1 MPESKVHHA
10 AKMWLARNTRI
21 FRLRLS
27 YCPTCGKEAFVCPS
41 KYSRSK
47 PIVEYRVHAGRSYY
61 DIDVAVHDR
70 HVSLAL
76 EVVNTSFCSDQKLWD
91 LRQAG
96 FEVHEISVDTLLS
109 AMQLQKD
116 NRAIGVT
123 DALTIDVHGLSTSP
137 CAHCVQR
144 MQTEEETSV
153 RLQKEKDHIQAR
165 YEAQRASEFR
175 ARLEIERNM
184 QEDDRR
190 RREKVRSDA
199 YKLRKSQSPVSVPL
213 HRNMKYKRLP
223 MGSLVNTYLFKKVA
237 TEQLSPKQPVANVHN
252 NLLRLLSTV

>member
-1 MPESKVHHA
+1 MPESGGHRA
-10 AKMWLARNTRI
+10 AKEWLALNTQFI
-21 FRLRLS
+21 GLRHS
-27 YCPTCGKEAFVCPS
+27 CCPTCGKEAFVCLSEHP
-41 KYSRSK
+41 RSK
-47 PIVEYRVHAGRSYY
+47 PRVEYRVPAGSSYY
-61 DIDVAVHDR
+61 DIDVAIPGR
-70 HVSLAL
+70 HGSLAL
-76 EVVNTSFCSDQKLWD
+76 EVVHTSFCSDQKLWD
-91 LRQAG
+91 LQQAG
-96 FEVHEISVDTLLS
+96 YQVHEISVDTLLS

-116 NRAIGVT
+116 NEVIGVT
-123 DALTIDVHGLSTSP
+123 NPLTIDVHGMSTSP

-144 MQTEEETSV
+144 MQAEEETSV

-175 ARLEIERNM
+175 ARLEIKRNM

-190 RREKVRSDA
+190 RREEVRSEA

-237 TEQLSPKQPVANVHN
+237 TEQLNPKQPVANVHN
-252 NLLRLLSTV
+252 NLLRLLSTI